1 MTSMQRTM
9 QDMFWMFKN
18 KVFARGIGGRG
29 RGWGLHSPSLREVKI
44 LGLSIKYPPS
54 KYFCFLEFPRMWY

>member
-18 KVFARGIGGRG
+18 KVFAWGIGGGG
-29 RGWGLHSPSLREVKI
+29 RGCIPLH
-44 LGLSIKYPPS
+44 
-54 KYFCFLEFPRMWY
+54 LEK

>member
-18 KVFARGIGGRG
+18 KVFAWGIAGGGGRG
-29 RGWGLHSPSLREVKI
+29 A
-44 LGLSIKYPPS
+44 
-54 KYFCFLEFPRMWY
+54 FPFT

>member
-18 KVFARGIGGRG
+18 KVFARGIGGAG
-29 RGWGLHSPSLREVKI
+29 EGLGVA
-44 LGLSIKYPPS
+44 
-54 KYFCFLEFPRMWY
+54 FPFT